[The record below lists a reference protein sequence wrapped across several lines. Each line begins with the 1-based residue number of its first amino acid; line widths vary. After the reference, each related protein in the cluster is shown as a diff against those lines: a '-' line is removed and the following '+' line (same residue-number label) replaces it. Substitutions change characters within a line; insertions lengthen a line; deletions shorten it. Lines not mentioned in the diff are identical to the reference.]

1 MHVFNN
7 SISVV
12 PKTVSGE
19 INALWGSVFF
29 IYQFGTSENL
39 KYGSRNNRNFLFLF
53 EVGTKAAQPDF
64 ALLVLN
70 FHFQIRGTLWFHFYS
85 LNVFIHYLCLFVF
98 SYFCLIHY
106 TLTCFTFLHFYQSLS
121 FLTSLPDSL
130 LSYPLEKR
138 MLPTVIYWTKNN
150 KLQ

>member
-19 INALWGSVFF
+19 INALWGFVFF

-53 EVGTKAAQPDF
+53 EVGTKAAQQDF
-64 ALLVLN
+64 ALLVLI

-85 LNVFIHYLCLFVF
+85 LNVFIHYLCLFAF
-98 SYFCLIHY
+98 FLFLSC
-106 TLTCFTFLHFYQSLS
+106 TLHPGLFHFPPL
-121 FLTSLPDSL
+121 FPITL
-130 LSYPLEKR
+130 LSHISPRFLS
-138 MLPTVIYWTKNN
+138 LVTH
-150 KLQ
+150 